1 MKKVLS
7 IMMVLLLALMIY
19 IPVSAQSDP
28 SPTQEPVVVED
39 EETPKAAKKKD
50 NTALYVS
57 GLFIIGVVVMISNY
71 QRMNRIVPCD
81 LSISNI
87 TANGDGSYTITC
99 TCSNPN
105 RKEVNVKENTLT
117 VLDGSAIILQ
127 NNMSK
132 ILGPQVKENCL
143 IAVINEDSKLEW
155 QVDDTKLIIDGK
167 EIQRKGDIA

>member
-1 MKKVLS
+1 MKKLLS
-7 IMMVLLLALMIY
+7 LLIVLLMALLVI
-19 IPVSAQSDP
+19 IPVSANSDP
-28 SPTQEPVVVED
+28 SPTQDPVVVEE

-50 NTALYVS
+50 NTVLYVS
-57 GLFIIGVVVMISNY
+57 GLFIIAVVVMISNY
-71 QRMNRIVPCD
+71 QINIKTKTCE

-87 TANGDGSYTITC
+87 TDNGDGSYTVMCTC
-99 TCSNPN
+99 TNPN
-105 RKEVNVKENTLT
+105 RKEVNVKDNSLR
-117 VLDGSAIILQ
+117 VIDGSAIILQ